1 MAVSQNYAAAHLA
14 QIDERFALD
23 ALTASV
29 VNNGGIRLDFNGRNT
44 VTIYTVDVVSETDYV
59 RSGSNR
65 FGNLVE
71 LGTGTQTFVLSQ
83 DKAFTFTVDRGN
95 LEDSMMVQEANKAVK
110 RQIREVSI
118 PAVDVYRLAAA
129 HAAALA
135 LSQGAT
141 AAVTSSNAYTK
152 FLAQNDAMTE
162 AMVPETGRHCFM
174 TPATYS
180 LLKQD
185 TTFMRSCDTTV
196 ANLKAGIIGN
206 VDGVTLHKVPS
217 AYLPSNEVYLFIW
230 DQVLIAPSKF
240 DSVRVLTDVQG
251 IDGAVAE
258 GRRYYDCFI
267 PNNKAAGI
275 RYHLSA

>member
-1 MAVSQNYAAAHLA
+1 MAVSQNYAASHLA
-14 QIDERFALD
+14 QIDERLALD
-23 ALTASV
+23 ALTAGV
-29 VNNGGIRLDFNGRNT
+29 VNNGGVRLDFNGRNT
-44 VTIYTVDVVSETDYV
+44 VTIYTVDVVDEVDYV

-65 FGNLVE
+65 FGALTE

-95 LEDSMMVQEANKAVK
+95 LEDSMLVQEANKSVK

-118 PAVDVYRLAAA
+118 PAVDVYRLAVA
-129 HAAALA
+129 HAYALA
-135 LSQGAT
+135 NAQGAT

-162 AMVPETGRHCFM
+162 AKVPESGRHCFM
-174 TPATYS
+174 SPATYS

-185 TTFMRSCDTTV
+185 TAFMRSCDTTV
-196 ANLKAGIIGN
+196 ADLKSGIIGQ

-217 AYLPSNEVYLFIW
+217 TYLPANEVFLFIW

-267 PNNKAAGI
+267 PNNKGVGL